1 MRKTNKLIALLLTIG
16 MLLSLAI
23 PMHASAAVSF
33 SDIPS
38 DHIYYSAITTLAAE
52 GILNG
57 FEDGT
62 FKPEQPVTR
71 AQFTKIVCYSLNTGD
86 LTYSESERAVFPD
99 VASDHWA
106 INNIITAKNSNII
119 NGYDDGTFKPENN
132 VLYEQAVK
140 MAVCALGYPESYAT
154 REGGYPNGYFKI
166 ANKAGLLDK
175 ITDAKI
181 GQPLTRGGVAQLMDN
196 FLDANMFDSETGMES
211 AGSVRDETSTKAT
224 AEGRIVS
231 VYGLSIYYD
240 ETSPCNK
247 QQVELEL
254 ANGDRALFGIEHLG
268 ISDPSAYLGR
278 TVTVFYE
285 KDRSVDYY
293 EAYNITFR
301 KNRNAELTINL
312 ENIESYTNTQIKYYD
327 EETGDIET
335 FSVEAGLPLIHNN
348 TCVNSSLSAL
358 LTANATADGSITLVC
373 ANSTD
378 IADIA
383 FLKTYET
390 IVVGSKDAR
399 NYKIYKLNDS
409 SKTFTLD
416 ETNRNQ
422 KITFTKD
429 GRPADFSAITIN
441 SIVSV
446 SESVDHKNI
455 DVLISTATK
464 KGAVVDILGDGSFKL
479 DSGNNYYRL
488 SSSCQTDGTITVGA
502 YVTLYL
508 DSFGKVGRY
517 AMSAEKAY
525 NYAYLAAAEFDED
538 LIGTSTIKFMAYT
551 FSATN
556 STLTHKI
563 YTLKENVKIDGT
575 PYNVSKDLQAI
586 KTLLASAAAAS
597 GVNPSIDGTAPTNAT
612 YAQPIRF
619 TTSANN
625 SLEIDAFLTAAS
637 GVSGAAY
644 NVSLHLNK
652 TFMSTPISC
661 LIDRTTLGSYSISSS
676 TPILV
681 VPSDRAG
688 GTYTSKSNIYF
699 KKNESYYVQFVNV
712 SATSNQPAAIY
723 VYGTGTGGS
732 SATTEVIS
740 EDNIPMIVKSV
751 TSATYMNQSRKK
763 LTLVGVDGT
772 EMTVYDD
779 GRAGTSAI
787 STVSVGDIIRVAAD
801 TDNLVD
807 AIELIATADSV
818 INQTLTPL
826 FKVDGNVDN
835 SVDDRTAPFRVMFG
849 KVRSATA
856 NNLML
861 APTFNATSSVIE
873 ETYAYTD
880 SVKIYAVD
888 PSSERAPVTESVFAE
903 IIGHTQ
909 QAGNAS
915 NVMVYTVDGTIKA
928 IVIFV
933 PPVVTP

>member
-1 MRKTNKLIALLLTIG
+1 MRKTNKLVALLLTLG

-23 PMHASAAVSF
+23 PMQASAAVSF

-38 DHIYYSAITTLAAE
+38 DHIYYTAISTLAAE

-86 LTYSESERAVFPD
+86 LTYSESDRAVFPD
-99 VASDHWA
+99 VAPDHWA

-140 MAVCALGYPESYAT
+140 MAVCALGYPESYAM

-196 FLDANMFDSETGMES
+196 FLNANLFDSEKGVETE
-211 AGSVRDETSTKAT
+211 GSVRDETSTKSSVD
-224 AEGRIVS
+224 GRIVS

-247 QQVELEL
+247 QQIELEL
-254 ANGDRALFGIEHLG
+254 ANGERALFGIEHLG
-268 ISDPSAYLGR
+268 LSDPSAYLGR
-278 TVTVFYE
+278 TVTIYFE
-285 KDRSVDYY
+285 KDNSVSYY
-293 EAYNITFR
+293 EAYNLSLR

-327 EETGDIET
+327 EETEDIET
-335 FSVEAGLPLIHNN
+335 FSLEAGLPIIHNN
-348 TCVNSSLSAL
+348 TCVNSSISAL
-358 LTANATADGSITLVC
+358 LTANATADGYLTLVC

-378 IADIA
+378 VADIA

-390 IVVGSKDAR
+390 IVVGSKDTR
-399 NYKIYKLNDS
+399 NYKIYDYYAS
-409 SKTFTLD
+409 SNSFTLD
-416 ETNRNQ
+416 ETNRSQ
-422 KITFTKD
+422 TITFKKD
-429 GRPADFSAITIN
+429 GKAADFSAITIN
-441 SIVSV
+441 SLVSV

-479 DSGNNYYRL
+479 DSGNTYYRVAGYC
-488 SSSCQTDGTITVGA
+488 STSEAITVGA
-502 YVTLYL
+502 YLTLYL

-517 AMSAEKAY
+517 VMSAEKTY

-538 LIGTSTIKFMAYT
+538 LVGTSTIKFMAYT

-556 STLTHKI
+556 TTLTYKI
-563 YTLKENVKIDGT
+563 YTLKDNVKIDGT
-575 PYNVSKDLQAI
+575 IYNVSKDLQEI
-586 KTLLASAAAAS
+586 KTLLATSASAS
-597 GVNPSIDGTAPTNAT
+597 GVNPSIDGVAPTNAT

-625 SLEIDAFLTAAS
+625 SLQIDAFLTLNS
-637 GVSGAAY
+637 TGSSY
-644 NVSLHLNK
+644 NTALNLK
-652 TFMSTPISC
+652 TTFMSTPIEC
-661 LIDRTTLGSYSISSS
+661 LIDRTTLGSYSVGTS

-699 KKNESYYVQFVNV
+699 KKGETYYVQFVN
-712 SATSNQPAAIY
+712 TSGSNKPAAIY

-740 EDNIPMIVKSV
+740 EDNVPMIVKSA

-772 EMTVYDD
+772 ELVVYDD
-779 GRAGTSAI
+779 GRPGTSAI
-787 STVSVGDIIRVAAD
+787 STVTTGDIIRVAAD
-801 TDNLVD
+801 GDNLVD
-807 AIELIATADSV
+807 AIEVIAKAADV
-818 INQTLTPL
+818 IGETHSPM

-849 KVRSATA
+849 KVRSATS
-856 NNLML
+856 NTLKI
-861 APTFNATSSVIE
+861 APTFNATVSATE
-873 ETYAYTD
+873 EIYNYTD

-888 PSSERAPVTESVFAE
+888 PSSERLPVTEAVFAE
-903 IIGHTQ
+903 IIGHAQ

-928 IVIFV
+928 IVLFV
-933 PPVVTP
+933 PPTVTP

>member
-1 MRKTNKLIALLLTIG
+1 MRKTNKLVALLLTLG
-16 MLLSLAI
+16 MLLTLAI

-33 SDIPS
+33 SDIPT
-38 DHIYYSAITTLAAE
+38 DHTYYTAITTLAAE

-71 AQFTKIVCYSLNTGD
+71 AQFTKIVCYALNTGD

-99 VASDHWA
+99 VAPNHWA
-106 INNIITAKNSNII
+106 INNIITAKNSRII

-140 MAVCALGYPESYAT
+140 MAVCALGYPESYAN

-196 FLDANMFDSETGMES
+196 FLDANMFDSETGMETD
-211 AGSVRDETSTKAT
+211 GSVRDETSTKAT

-231 VYGLSIYYD
+231 IYGLSIYYD

-247 QQVELEL
+247 QQVELEM
-254 ANGDRALFGIEHLG
+254 ANGERALFGIEHLG
-268 ISDPSAYLGR
+268 IADPSVYLGR
-278 TVTVFYE
+278 TVTVFFE
-285 KDRSVDYY
+285 KDRSADYY
-293 EAYNITFR
+293 EAYNITLR

-312 ENIESYTNTQIKYYD
+312 DDIESYTNTQIKYYD
-327 EETGDIET
+327 EDTEDIET
-335 FSVEAGLPLIHNN
+335 LSVEAGLPIIHNN
-348 TCVNSSLSAL
+348 TCVNTSLSAL
-358 LTANATADGSITLVC
+358 LTANATADGAITLVC

-378 IADIA
+378 VADIA

-390 IVVGSKDAR
+390 IVVGSKDTR
-399 NYKIYKLNDS
+399 NYKIYDHYAS
-409 SKTFTLD
+409 SNSFTLD
-416 ETNRNQ
+416 ETNRSQ

-446 SESVDHKNI
+446 SESLDHKNI

-488 SSSCQTDGTITVGA
+488 SNTCHDNGAITVGA
-502 YVTLYL
+502 YLTLYL

-517 AMSAEKAY
+517 VMSAEKSY

-538 LIGTSTIKFMAYT
+538 LVGTSTIEFMAYT

-556 STLTHKI
+556 SPLSSKI
-563 YTLKENVKIDGT
+563 YTLKENVKIDGV
-575 PYNVSKDLQAI
+575 PYNVSKDLQEI
-586 KTLLASAAAAS
+586 KTLLASSAAAA
-597 GVNPSIDGTAPTNAT
+597 GVNPSIGGTAPTNAT
-612 YAQPIRF
+612 YAQPVRF
-619 TTSANN
+619 TTSAGN
-625 SLEIDAFLTAAS
+625 SLEIDSLLTLNSTGAS
-637 GVSGAAY
+637 F
-644 NVSLHLNK
+644 NISLNLK
-652 TFMSTPISC
+652 TDYMSTPIEC
-661 LIDRTTLGSYSISSS
+661 LIDRTTLGSYSVGTA

-681 VPSDRAG
+681 VPSDRVG

-699 KKNESYYVQFVNV
+699 KKDETYYVQFVNV
-712 SATSNQPAAIY
+712 SGSNKPAAIY
-723 VYGTGTGGS
+723 VYGTGTSGS

-740 EDNIPMIVKSV
+740 EDNIPMIVKS
-751 TSATYMNQSRKK
+751 TSSATYMEQSRKK

-787 STVSVGDIIRVAAD
+787 STVAVGDVIRVAAD
-801 TDNLVD
+801 SDSLVD
-807 AIELIATADSV
+807 AIEVLATADSV
-818 INQTLTPL
+818 VNQTLTPL

-856 NNLML
+856 NTLML
-861 APTFNATSSVIE
+861 APTFSATSSVTE

-880 SVKIYAVD
+880 SVKIYTITR
-888 PSSERAPVTESVFAE
+888 SLERAPISEAVFAE
-903 IIGHTQ
+903 IIGHAQ
-909 QAGNAS
+909 QNGNGS
-915 NVMVYTVDGTIKA
+915 NVMVYTADGIIKA
-928 IVIFV
+928 IVVFV
-933 PPVVTP
+933 D